1 MGPIYRSP
9 AAWTPASST
18 LLKMMQEARWMFD
31 FLTAQSAPLEDTAQ
45 ASLSRLSPLP
55 IVSVFGVVHLQT
67 TRSTAIHI
75 TTKLAV
81 LLLFLVHMTS
91 VE

>member
-1 MGPIYRSP
+1 MGPIYRLVELLYLAVCNLFFRTHEGSRSP

-45 ASLSRLSPLP
+45 ASLS
-55 IVSVFGVVHLQT
+55 
-67 TRSTAIHI
+67 STFHFFV
-75 TTKLAV
+75 TCN
-81 LLLFLVHMTS
+81 
-91 VE
+91 